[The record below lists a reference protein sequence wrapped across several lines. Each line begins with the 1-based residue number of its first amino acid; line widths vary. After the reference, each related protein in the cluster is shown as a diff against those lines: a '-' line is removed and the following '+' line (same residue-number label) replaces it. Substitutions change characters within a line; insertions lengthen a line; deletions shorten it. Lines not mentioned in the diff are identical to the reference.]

1 MENPGNLA
9 GPPANEAVTR
19 GISPEKWTVRES
31 LKYVWDISSS
41 KDGRGCG
48 RWMSFS
54 VARFCQALGG
64 KKLLVTGDS
73 LNGQLALSLL
83 LRLKIDQDVIL
94 DPGFSTKCIAARLA
108 YPHLPVICFSSP
120 ICESSGH
127 PSQLYFIRSDYL
139 DIPVAIPGFSS
150 ENHWW
155 VDEIA
160 AQGVDMVVLN
170 RGAHYVEDAAFEAQ
184 LNATF
189 HHLRNRFPGLLLI
202 VRSSAAGHADCMNYS
217 RPIEK
222 RLPEEGLPHNWGEI
236 SHQNRIAERLAHSI
250 GAAFLDVDE
259 MTALRPDSHMGRKGN
274 SPDAVDCLHYC
285 IPGPQD
291 GWSDMLLNMLLDLL
305 P

>member
-150 ENHWW
+150 ENH
-155 VDEIA
+155 
-160 AQGVDMVVLN
+160 
-170 RGAHYVEDAAFEAQ
+170 
-184 LNATF
+184 
-189 HHLRNRFPGLLLI
+189 
-202 VRSSAAGHADCMNYS
+202 C